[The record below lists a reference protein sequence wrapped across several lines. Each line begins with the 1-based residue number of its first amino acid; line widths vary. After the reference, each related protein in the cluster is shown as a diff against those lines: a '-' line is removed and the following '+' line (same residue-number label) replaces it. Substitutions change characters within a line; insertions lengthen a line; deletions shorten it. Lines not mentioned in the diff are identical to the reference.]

1 MNIVAMLQLWL
12 WSLLGSIPGS
22 ESPPP
27 PPGDI
32 EATSPET
39 AQKHAPLW
47 AGPIYINN
55 GY

>member
-12 WSLLGSIPGS
+12 WSLLGSLPSS

-27 PPGDI
+27 PPGDL
-32 EATSPET
+32 EAASPET
-39 AQKHAPLW
+39 APEHAQLW
-47 AGPIYINN
+47 AAPRPINN